1 MKLNNQT
8 ILLTG
13 GTGYIGT
20 EIANEILKAGA
31 ELILISRNLKNLKI
45 YKNKLPSLYQKKCFI
60 AHCDLTKEQDI
71 EKTTK

>member
-45 YKNKLPSLYQKKCFI
+45 YKNCLV
-60 AHCDLTKEQDI
+60 
-71 EKTTK
+71 